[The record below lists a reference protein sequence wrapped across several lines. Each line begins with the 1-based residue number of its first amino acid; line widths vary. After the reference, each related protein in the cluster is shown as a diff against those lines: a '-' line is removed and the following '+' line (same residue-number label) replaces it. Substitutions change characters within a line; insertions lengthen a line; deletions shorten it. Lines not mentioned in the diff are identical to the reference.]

1 MTKYTVAAGQRGPR
15 PEVKEVHPVWRGI
28 GCAMMVIVPIVSF
41 LIAKW
46 FVGYALEQGWA
57 IPYQL
62 LGNPVMPPALYQ
74 TGLAPVA
81 DFIARQSNLYAVLGV
96 TVLLIVMI
104 GGLIS
109 VVWAVF
115 YHFMGPPR
123 YGPLD
128 VEAPRGKVKG
138 YKR

>member
-1 MTKYTVAAGQRGPR
+1 MTKYTVAASQRGPR
-15 PEVKEVHPVWRGI
+15 TQAKDVAPIWRGI
-28 GCAMMVIVPIVSF
+28 GCAMMVIIPIVSF
-41 LIAKW
+41 LIAEW
-46 FVGYALEQGWA
+46 FVGFAIEQGWA

-62 LGNPVMPPALYQ
+62 LGNPVMPPVLYQ

-81 DFIARQSNLYAVLGV
+81 GYIASQSNLYAVLAV
-96 TVLLIVMI
+96 TVLLVVIF

-109 VVWAVF
+109 LVYALIYQAV
-115 YHFMGPPR
+115 GPSR

-128 VEAPRGKVKG
+128 VEAPRGKLKR